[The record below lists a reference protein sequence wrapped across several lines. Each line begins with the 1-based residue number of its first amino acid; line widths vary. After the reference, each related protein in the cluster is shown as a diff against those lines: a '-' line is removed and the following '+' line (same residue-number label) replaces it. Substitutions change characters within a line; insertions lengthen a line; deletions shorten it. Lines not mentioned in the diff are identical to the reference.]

1 MRSKWWIT
9 PGLMVVVL
17 SVFLLLPP
25 LEPLTTVGMKVV
37 GIFLFTIIGW
47 IFLGIGYPSILC
59 IALLALTGVMT
70 PEAVFAASWG
80 NYLILFIL
88 AVFGLAE
95 CLRLTGFSNRFAFW
109 LLTLPFTVG
118 HPWLMIA
125 MFLLGPLLLG
135 SVMSGTATCITFMAI
150 AEPMLGILGYKRGDR
165 FAAMLM
171 MGISWTATAAFITT
185 PIGHGSNI
193 MLIDWV
199 QRDFGYTLSFP
210 LWMAVGIPTGLLLY
224 LLILGYLRF
233 VVRPD
238 VSQFSGTA
246 VDYIR
251 QEKDKIGAMKLEE
264 KLAVGIFL
272 GVVVCWMLPGITGNI
287 LPNVCTYLDRMGFAT
302 PALVGASLLCIIRVK
317 NHPILTF
324 QQWMAGVPW
333 STISLC
339 AAIMVI
345 GITIGNPETGIPK
358 MLTNIFQPVAET
370 VPFFVFLLISI
381 LWVVLQTNLMSNLV
395 SMTLVYK
402 IMVPVA
408 VAAGVGNPIALGAT
422 IAAAS
427 NYAFSLP
434 SATTTTALVIGSGWV
449 SVGFMA
455 RYGTLLIIPIVL
467 LFTFVCYP
475 FVSLLF
481 P

>member
-1 MRSKWWIT
+1 MRSKWWII

-47 IFLGIGYPSILC
+47 IFLGIGYSSILC

-80 NYLILFIL
+80 NYLVLFIL

-109 LLTLPFTVG
+109 LLSLPFTVG

-135 SVMSGTATCITFMAI
+135 SVMSGSATCITFMAI
-150 AEPMLGILGYKRGDR
+150 AEPMLKMLGYKKGDR
-165 FAAMLM
+165 FAATLM
-171 MGISWTATAAFITT
+171 MGIGWTASAAFITT

-193 MLIDWV
+193 MLIDWI

-238 VSQFSGTA
+238 VGQFSGKA
-246 VDYIR
+246 AEYIR
-251 QEKDKIGAMKLEE
+251 QEKDKIGAMKIEE

-272 GVVVCWMLPGITGNI
+272 GVLVCWILPSLVGSILPG
-287 LPNVCTYLDRMGFAT
+287 VSSYLGTMGYAI
-302 PALVGASLLCIIRVK
+302 PPLIGACLLCIIRVK
-317 NHPILTF
+317 NRPLLTF

-333 STISLC
+333 RTVALIT
-339 AAIMVI
+339 AIMVI
-345 GITIGNPETGIPK
+345 RDVIGAPETGIPQ
-358 MLTNIFQPVAET
+358 MLTKLFQPIAASA
-370 VPFFVFLLISI
+370 PFFVYRLIGQIWVSI
-381 LWVVLQTNLMSNLV
+381 QTNIMSNMV
-395 SMTLVYK
+395 SACLVYGAM
-402 IMVPVA
+402 IP
-408 VAAGVGNPIALGAT
+408 AAIAADVGNQIALGFT
-422 IAAAS
+422 IFAGARSGFA
-427 NYAFSLP
+427 LP
-434 SATTTTALVIGSGWV
+434 SATSNTALVTGSGWV
-449 SVGFMA
+449 PVGFLA
-455 RYGTLLIIPIVL
+455 RHGFAVTIGVILLCI
-467 LFTFVCYP
+467 FVVYP
-475 FVSLLF
+475 WASFVFS
-481 P
+481 